1 MSKTMQWI
9 IVWLLI
15 VNIVA
20 TVLTSV
26 SNVNISQ
33 LDDFNHN
40 RILKEIDELKEND
53 ADQMLLLH
61 MIQAHFWIKG

>member
-15 VNIVA
+15 INIVA
-20 TVLTSV
+20 TVLTAI

-61 MIQAHFWIKG
+61 MIQAHFWIKW

>member
-1 MSKTMQWI
+1 MQWI

-20 TVLTSV
+20 TIFVATT
-26 SNVNISQ
+26 NINISEVE
-33 LDDFNHN
+33 DYSHN

-53 ADQMLLLH
+53 VEQMQILH
-61 MIQAHFWIKG
+61 IIQAHFWIKG

>member
-20 TVLTSV
+20 TIFVATT
-26 SNVNISQ
+26 NINISEVE
-33 LDDFNHN
+33 DYSHN

-53 ADQMLLLH
+53 VEQMQILH
-61 MIQAHFWIKG
+61 IIQAHFWIKW

>member
-61 MIQAHFWIKG
+61 MIQAHFWIKW

>member
-15 VNIVA
+15 INIVA

-26 SNVNISQ
+26 SNVNISE